1 MGLGS
6 SVEAALATCNIKP
19 SFVPVSSQRHQFEVN
34 SCNKQSNGA
43 KQSDLLPTS
52 VGQTMTNG
60 TLFQPQYTEVFS
72 SGMAMSTAPLGSGFV
87 EFNTA
92 HSNNWQSMEASVA
105 LTTHQRQSRPRHRHL
120 IDSRLNNSF
129 VDGGDAMVTSADACI
144 SDIRR
149 VEENLRMESRML
161 SDNNNIPMA
170 RCSTPSPAYCFHCD
184 HDHRERCCLYVGDTP
199 DDGPYYSRWKRDLEN
214 PTVRPQYIPK
224 IPEAVSGNSTPFWFP
239 AYTYT
244 KPEAIKQKMLEKN
257 PPPPAVWM
265 RQFYYP
271 IVGYG
276 HEYQL
281 MNQATMERP
290 TPYQQYLQQHQ
301 QDVYRLY
308 HHQQQQQQQSACR
321 HGRKCNGCSAGNPG
335 TPYVQQQFHP
345 HVNQLQVAGDY
356 VQQQQPMHPQSAYYY
371 QQSSY
376 YSNDHHVN
384 PPHHHQPLPQQHY
397 VTPIGYAPVPVYHD
411 AYLHPAHG
419 YTLGYHPVGT
429 IPPREPTPPSPTT
442 PTSTPLW
449 LLFCQK
455 LSRKFPDRSKKP
467 SPTKGRSPSKNFVH
481 HHVRH
486 NPTTVAPQPATITPV
501 VAPDYYPPKY
511 ASIDQHPPM
520 QYPSMAQPVQSY
532 GRSVT
537 VGQTVISHPPYYSQ
551 VPSPTATPMNDVGMY
566 YLAPTAVNL

>member
-6 SVEAALATCNIKP
+6 SVEAALPTCNIKP
-19 SFVPVSSQRHQFEVN
+19 SSVPVTSLQQHHQRPSEAGP
-34 SCNKQSNGA
+34 CNTAKGA
-43 KQSDLLPTS
+43 ASDRLQSDI
-52 VGQTMTNG
+52 TMTNG
-60 TLFQPQYTEVFS
+60 TLFQPQYTEVFP
-72 SGMAMSTAPLGSGFV
+72 SGMAMSTAPIGSGYV
-87 EFNTA
+87 EYSTA
-92 HSNNWQSMEASVA
+92 HSHNWQSMEASGG
-105 LTTHQRQSRPRHRHL
+105 LTAQRQSRSRHRQL

-129 VDGGDAMVTSADACI
+129 VDGEAMVTSADACI

-161 SDNNNIPMA
+161 SENNNIPMA

-184 HDHRERCCLYVGDTP
+184 HGHRERCCLYVGDTP
-199 DDGPYYSRWKRDLEN
+199 DDGPYYSRWMRDLEN

-244 KPEAIKQKMLEKN
+244 KPGAIKQKMLEKN

-281 MNQATMERP
+281 MNQATLERP

-301 QDVYRLY
+301 QDVYRMY
-308 HHQQQQQQQSACR
+308 HHQQQQQQQPACR
-321 HGRKCNGCSAGNPG
+321 HGRKCDGCPGNLGVPTG
-335 TPYVQQQFHP
+335 TPYVQQHFHP
-345 HVNQLQVAGDY
+345 QPNPQVAADY
-356 VQQQQPMHPQSAYYY
+356 AQQQQQQQQMHHPSAYYY

-376 YSNDHHVN
+376 YSNGHH
-384 PPHHHQPLPQQHY
+384 PAPHQQHY
-397 VTPIGYAPVPVYHD
+397 ATPLGYAPVPVYHD

-419 YTLGYHPVGT
+419 YTLSYQPVAT

-467 SPTKGRSPSKNFVH
+467 SPTKGRSPGKNFVH

-486 NPTTVAPQPATITPV
+486 NPTTVPPQPATTTISPAV
-501 VAPDYYPPKY
+501 SVPDYYPPKY
-511 ASIDQHPPM
+511 ASIDPHM
-520 QYPSMAQPVQSY
+520 QFPSMAPPVPSY

-537 VGQTVISHPPYYSQ
+537 VGQTVISHPPYYGQ
-551 VPSPTATPMNDVGMY
+551 VPSPAVTPMNDVGLY
-566 YLAPTAVNL
+566 YLAQTAVNL